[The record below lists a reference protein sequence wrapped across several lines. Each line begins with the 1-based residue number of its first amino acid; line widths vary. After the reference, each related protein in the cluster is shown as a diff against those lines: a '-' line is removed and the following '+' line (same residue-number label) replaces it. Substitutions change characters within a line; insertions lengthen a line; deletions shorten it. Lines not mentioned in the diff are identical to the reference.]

1 MVWLL
6 SSPVDA
12 CRRPPGRF
20 TGPFQ
25 GGTPALETSSHT
37 LRGVLCAVLGGVC
50 WGVSGTLSEY
60 AFTSSTATPLELTCF
75 RTVAA
80 GLILLTWSFFRNRSQ
95 FLEVIRDK
103 RALLRLLVYGVIGLV
118 GSQYAY
124 TTAIVYSNAAT
135 TTVLQNLNL
144 VFILIITCIQLR
156 KAPNLREWT
165 ALFFAVAGTWLL
177 ATSGDFH
184 HLVLSPQGLFWGIAT
199 AVTVTL
205 YTIIPKPLLARWSNV
220 LVSGFGMLLG
230 GITTNLAVRSWT
242 LDFASVSPQGWLAM
256 CGVVLTGSILATTL
270 YLRGVADIG
279 PVKASLLA
287 ITEPVVAAVLGM
299 LWLGT
304 RFTRT
309 DLLGFAFIFVTIWL
323 LSVPAKIHRDA
334 GQHPHRHL
342 HPPHKKLR

>member
-1 MVWLL
+1 M
-6 SSPVDA
+6 
-12 CRRPPGRF
+12 
-20 TGPFQ
+20 
-25 GGTPALETSSHT
+25 ETSSHT
-37 LRGVLCAVLGGVC
+37 LRGVLCAILGGVC

-60 AFTSSTATPLELTCF
+60 AFTHSTATPLELTCF

-80 GLILLTWSFFRNRSQ
+80 GVILLTWSFFHNRAQ
-95 FLEVIRDK
+95 FLEALHDK
-103 RALLRLLVYGVIGLV
+103 RALLRLLIYGVVGLV

-165 ALFFAVAGTWLL
+165 ALFFAIAGTWLL
-177 ATSGDFH
+177 ATGGDFH
-184 HLVLSPQGLFWGIAT
+184 HLVLSPRGLFWGIAT
-199 AVTVTL
+199 AITVTL

-220 LVSGFGMLLG
+220 LVSGYGMLLG
-230 GITTNLAVRSWT
+230 GLTTNLAVRSWT
-242 LDFASVSPQGWLAM
+242 LDFASVSREGWLAM
-256 CGVVLTGSILATTL
+256 CGVVVTGSLMATTL

-287 ITEPVVAAVLGM
+287 ITEPVVAAILGM

-323 LSVPAKIHRDA
+323 LSVPAKDHREA
-334 GQHPHRHL
+334 GRHPHLHL

>member
-1 MVWLL
+1 M
-6 SSPVDA
+6 
-12 CRRPPGRF
+12 
-20 TGPFQ
+20 
-25 GGTPALETSSHT
+25 ETSTHT
-37 LRGVLCAVLGGVC
+37 LRGVLCAILGGVC

-60 AFTSSTATPLELTCF
+60 LFSHFTATPLELTCF
-75 RTVAA
+75 RSVAA
-80 GLILLTWSFFRNRSQ
+80 GLVLLTWSFFRNRPQ
-95 FLEVIRDK
+95 FLEVIHNRQ
-103 RALLRLLVYGVIGLV
+103 ALLRLLAYGVIGLV

-156 KAPNLREWT
+156 KAPNLREWA

-177 ATSGDFH
+177 ATGGDFH

-230 GITTNLAVRSWT
+230 GITANLASRSWDLGFDT
-242 LDFASVSPQGWLAM
+242 ITPKGWLVM
-256 CGVVLTGSILATTL
+256 CSVVLTGSILATTL

-323 LSVPAKIHRDA
+323 LSVPAKDHREA
-334 GQHPHRHL
+334 GCHPHLHL

>member
-1 MVWLL
+1 M
-6 SSPVDA
+6 
-12 CRRPPGRF
+12 
-20 TGPFQ
+20 
-25 GGTPALETSSHT
+25 ETSSHT
-37 LRGVLCAVLGGVC
+37 LRGVLCAILGGVC

-60 AFTSSTATPLELTCF
+60 AFTNSTATPLELTCF

-80 GLILLTWSFFRNRSQ
+80 GVILLTWSFFHNRSQ
-95 FLEVIRDK
+95 FLEALHDK
-103 RALLRLLVYGVIGLV
+103 RALLRLLIYGVVGLV

-124 TTAIVYSNAAT
+124 TTAIIYSNAAT

-165 ALFFAVAGTWLL
+165 ALFFAIAGTWLL
-177 ATSGDFH
+177 ATGGDFH

-199 AVTVTL
+199 AITVTL

-220 LVSGFGMLLG
+220 LVSGYGMLLG
-230 GITTNLAVRSWT
+230 GLTTNLAVRSWT
-242 LDFASVSPQGWLAM
+242 LDFASVSREGWLAM
-256 CGVVLTGSILATTL
+256 CGVVVTGSLMATTL

-287 ITEPVVAAVLGM
+287 ITEPVVAAILGM

-323 LSVPAKIHRDA
+323 LSVPAKDHREA
-334 GQHPHRHL
+334 GCHPHLHL

>member
-1 MVWLL
+1 ME
-6 SSPVDA
+6 A
-12 CRRPPGRF
+12 
-20 TGPFQ
+20 
-25 GGTPALETSSHT
+25 SSHT
-37 LRGVLCAVLGGVC
+37 LRGVLCAILGGVC

-60 AFTSSTATPLELTCF
+60 LFTNSSATPLELTCF

-80 GLILLTWSFFRNRSQ
+80 GLVLLSWSFLRNRGQ
-95 FLEVIRDK
+95 FLEAIHDK
-103 RALLRLLVYGVIGLV
+103 RALLRLLIYGVVGLV

-156 KAPNLREWT
+156 KAPNLREWA

-177 ATSGDFH
+177 ATGGDFH

-205 YTIIPKPLLARWSNV
+205 YTIIPKPLLAQWSNV

-230 GITTNLAVRSWT
+230 GITTNLAVRSWRLGFDT
-242 LDFASVSPQGWLAM
+242 ISPRGWLAM

-304 RFTRT
+304 RFTKT

-323 LSVPAKIHRDA
+323 LSVPAKSHPSNTP
-334 GQHPHRHL
+334 HPHRHL

>member
-1 MVWLL
+1 ME
-6 SSPVDA
+6 A
-12 CRRPPGRF
+12 
-20 TGPFQ
+20 
-25 GGTPALETSSHT
+25 SSHT
-37 LRGVLCAVLGGVC
+37 LRGVLCAILGGVC

-60 AFTSSTATPLELTCF
+60 AFTNSTATPLELTCF
-75 RTVAA
+75 RAVAA
-80 GLILLTWSFFRNRSQ
+80 GLILLTWSFFRNRQQ
-95 FLEVIRDK
+95 FLEVLHDK
-103 RALLRLLVYGVIGLV
+103 RALLRLLVYGVVGLV

-156 KAPNLREWT
+156 KAPNPREWA
-165 ALFFAVAGTWLL
+165 ALLFAVAGTWLL
-177 ATSGDFH
+177 ATGGDFH

-220 LVSGFGMLLG
+220 LVSGYGMLLG
-230 GITTNLAVRSWT
+230 GLTTNLAVRSWT
-242 LDFASVSPQGWLAM
+242 LDFASVSAKGWLAM
-256 CGVVLTGSILATTL
+256 CGVVVTGSLLATTL

-304 RFTRT
+304 RFTKT

-323 LSVPAKIHRDA
+323 LSVPAKDHQEA
-334 GQHPHRHL
+334 GHHPHLHL

>member
-1 MVWLL
+1 M
-6 SSPVDA
+6 
-12 CRRPPGRF
+12 
-20 TGPFQ
+20 
-25 GGTPALETSSHT
+25 ETSSHT
-37 LRGVLCAVLGGVC
+37 LRGVLCAILGGVC

-60 AFTSSTATPLELTCF
+60 AFTHSTATPLELTCF

-80 GLILLTWSFFRNRSQ
+80 GVILLTWSFFHNRAQ
-95 FLEVIRDK
+95 FLEALHDK
-103 RALLRLLVYGVIGLV
+103 RALLRLLIYGVVGLV

-165 ALFFAVAGTWLL
+165 ALFFAIAGTWLR
-177 ATSGDFH
+177 ATGGEFQ
-184 HLVLSPQGLFWGIAT
+184 HLVLGPQGCFWGIAT
-199 AVTVTL
+199 AITVTL

-220 LVSGFGMLLG
+220 LVSGYGMLLG
-230 GITTNLAVRSWT
+230 GLTTNLAVRSWT
-242 LDFASVSPQGWLAM
+242 LDFASVSREGWLAM
-256 CGVVLTGSILATTL
+256 CGVVVTGSLMATTL
-270 YLRGVADIG
+270 YLRGVSDSG
-279 PVKASLLA
+279 PGKASLPA
-287 ITEPVVAAVLGM
+287 ITEPAVAAIPGM

-323 LSVPAKIHRDA
+323 LSVPAKDHREA
-334 GQHPHRHL
+334 GRHPHLHL

>member
-1 MVWLL
+1 ME
-6 SSPVDA
+6 A
-12 CRRPPGRF
+12 
-20 TGPFQ
+20 
-25 GGTPALETSSHT
+25 SSHT
-37 LRGVLCAVLGGVC
+37 LRGVLCAILGGVC

-60 AFTSSTATPLELTCF
+60 AFTNSTATPLELTCF

-80 GLILLTWSFFRNRSQ
+80 GLILLTWSFFRNRQQ
-95 FLEVIRDK
+95 FLEVLHDK
-103 RALLRLLVYGVIGLV
+103 RALLRLLVYGVVGLV

-156 KAPNLREWT
+156 KAPNPREWA
-165 ALFFAVAGTWLL
+165 ALLFAVAGTWLL
-177 ATSGDFH
+177 ATGGDFH

-220 LVSGFGMLLG
+220 LVSGYGMLLG

-242 LDFASVSPQGWLAM
+242 LDFASVSAKGWLAM
-256 CGVVLTGSILATTL
+256 CGVVVTGSLLATTL

-287 ITEPVVAAVLGM
+287 ITEPVVAAILGM

-304 RFTRT
+304 RFTKT

-323 LSVPAKIHRDA
+323 LSVAPKSHSTDTP
-334 GQHPHRHL
+334 HPHRHL

>member
-1 MVWLL
+1 M
-6 SSPVDA
+6 
-12 CRRPPGRF
+12 
-20 TGPFQ
+20 
-25 GGTPALETSSHT
+25 ETSTHT
-37 LRGVLCAVLGGVC
+37 LRGVLCAILGGVC

-60 AFTSSTATPLELTCF
+60 LFSHFTATPLELTCF
-75 RTVAA
+75 RSVAA
-80 GLILLTWSFFRNRSQ
+80 GLVLLTWSFFRNRPQ
-95 FLEVIRDK
+95 FLEVIHNRQ
-103 RALLRLLVYGVIGLV
+103 ALLRLLAYGVIGLV

-156 KAPNLREWT
+156 KAPNLREWA

-177 ATSGDFH
+177 ATGGDFH

-230 GITTNLAVRSWT
+230 GITANLASRSWDLGFDT
-242 LDFASVSPQGWLAM
+242 ITPKGWLVM
-256 CGVVLTGSILATTL
+256 CSVVLTGSILATTL

-287 ITEPVVAAVLGM
+287 ITEPVVAAILGM

-323 LSVPAKIHRDA
+323 LSVPAKDHRES
-334 GQHPHRHL
+334 GHHPHLHL

>member
-1 MVWLL
+1 M
-6 SSPVDA
+6 
-12 CRRPPGRF
+12 RF
-20 TGPFQ
+20 ADRLQ
-25 GGTPALETSSHT
+25 GGSPTLETSSHT
-37 LRGVLCAVLGGVC
+37 LRGVLCAILSGVC

-60 AFTSSTATPLELTCF
+60 AFTHSTATPLELTCF

-80 GLILLTWSFFRNRSQ
+80 GVILLTWSFFHNRAQ
-95 FLEVIRDK
+95 FLEALHDK
-103 RALLRLLVYGVIGLV
+103 RALLRLLIYGMVGLV

-165 ALFFAVAGTWLL
+165 ALFFAIAGTWLL
-177 ATSGDFH
+177 ATGGDFH

-199 AVTVTL
+199 AITVTL

-220 LVSGFGMLLG
+220 LVSGYGMLLG
-230 GITTNLAVRSWT
+230 GLTTNLAVRSWT
-242 LDFASVSPQGWLAM
+242 LDFASVSREGWLAM
-256 CGVVLTGSILATTL
+256 CGVVVTGSLMATTL

-287 ITEPVVAAVLGM
+287 ITEPVVAAILGM

-323 LSVPAKIHRDA
+323 LSVPAKDHREA
-334 GQHPHRHL
+334 GRHPHLHL

>member
-1 MVWLL
+1 M
-6 SSPVDA
+6 
-12 CRRPPGRF
+12 
-20 TGPFQ
+20 
-25 GGTPALETSSHT
+25 ETSSHT
-37 LRGVLCAVLGGVC
+37 LRGVLCAILGGVC

-60 AFTSSTATPLELTCF
+60 AFTNSTTTPLELTCF

-80 GLILLTWSFFRNRSQ
+80 GVILLTWSFFHNRAQ
-95 FLEVIRDK
+95 FLEALHDK
-103 RALLRLLVYGVIGLV
+103 RALLRLLIYGVVGLV

-165 ALFFAVAGTWLL
+165 ALFFAIAGTWLL
-177 ATSGDFH
+177 ATGDDFH
-184 HLVLSPQGLFWGIAT
+184 HLILSPQGLFWGIAT
-199 AVTVTL
+199 AITVTL

-220 LVSGFGMLLG
+220 LVSGYGMLLG
-230 GITTNLAVRSWT
+230 GLTTNLAVRSWT
-242 LDFASVSPQGWLAM
+242 LDFASVSREGWLAM
-256 CGVVLTGSILATTL
+256 CGVVVTGSLMATTL

-287 ITEPVVAAVLGM
+287 ITEPVVAAILGM

-323 LSVPAKIHRDA
+323 LSVPAKDHREA
-334 GQHPHRHL
+334 GRHPHLHL

>member
-1 MVWLL
+1 M
-6 SSPVDA
+6 
-12 CRRPPGRF
+12 
-20 TGPFQ
+20 
-25 GGTPALETSSHT
+25 ETSSHT
-37 LRGVLCAVLGGVC
+37 LRGVLCAILGGVC
-50 WGVSGTLSEY
+50 WGVSGTLSEF
-60 AFTSSTATPLELTCF
+60 AFTNSTATPLELTCF
-75 RTVAA
+75 RTVVA
-80 GLILLTWSFFRNRSQ
+80 GVVLLSWSYLRNRAQ
-95 FLEVIRDK
+95 FLEALHDK
-103 RALLRLLVYGVIGLV
+103 RALLRLLIYGVVGLV

-156 KAPNLREWT
+156 KAPNLREWS
-165 ALFFAVAGTWLL
+165 ALLFAVAGTWLL
-177 ATSGDFH
+177 ATGGDFH

-205 YTIIPKPLLARWSNV
+205 YTIIPRPLLARWSNV
-220 LVSGFGMLLG
+220 LVSGYGMLLG
-230 GITTNLAVRSWT
+230 GITTNLAVRSWR
-242 LDFASVSPQGWLAM
+242 LDFASVSATGWLAM
-256 CGVVLTGSILATTL
+256 CGVVVTGSLMATTL

-287 ITEPVVAAVLGM
+287 ITEPVVAAVLGV

-304 RFTRT
+304 RFTKT

-323 LSVPAKIHRDA
+323 LSVPAK
-334 GQHPHRHL
+334 GQADGEHPHRRL

>member
-1 MVWLL
+1 ME
-6 SSPVDA
+6 A
-12 CRRPPGRF
+12 
-20 TGPFQ
+20 
-25 GGTPALETSSHT
+25 SSHT
-37 LRGVLCAVLGGVC
+37 LRGVLCAILGGVC

-60 AFTSSTATPLELTCF
+60 AFTNSTATPLELTCF

-80 GLILLTWSFFRNRSQ
+80 GLILLTWSFFRNRQQ
-95 FLEVIRDK
+95 FLEVLHDK
-103 RALLRLLVYGVIGLV
+103 RALLRLLVYGVVGLV

-156 KAPNLREWT
+156 KAPNLREWA
-165 ALFFAVAGTWLL
+165 ALLFAVAGTWLL
-177 ATSGDFH
+177 ATGGDFH

-220 LVSGFGMLLG
+220 LVSGYGMLLG
-230 GITTNLAVRSWT
+230 GLTTNLAVRSWT
-242 LDFASVSPQGWLAM
+242 LDFASVSAKGWLAM
-256 CGVVLTGSILATTL
+256 CGVVVTGSLMATTL

-304 RFTRT
+304 RFTKT

-323 LSVPAKIHRDA
+323 LSVPAKDHQEGDRN
-334 GQHPHRHL
+334 PHLHL